1 MNCEINRVKV
11 EILDPDTIRA
21 TSVCEITSSNLNT
34 DSIKLRQN
42 GLYDNRMGNIGYH
55 EKCQTCACDINDCP
69 GHFGHIDLPLPCFH
83 PFFLNEVYSIIKECC
98 VHCQAWNGPNEK
110 ECRLCNENIGKWSRT
125 NQYKDHFVH
134 SFRHNK
140 TQIATT
146 DVLKM
151 LKSYDQ
157 QHPDQHQPR
166 EWLLTTVLPVIP
178 IVARP
183 LVRSRDMHS
192 HNSLTLTYSNIV
204 KEKRLLAIFLKQN
217 RAQHIIKQQQTRL
230 QNTVYKIYDVKN
242 QNEGKYLEGIRQRL
256 DSKQGRFRKNLLGKR
271 CDFSAR

>member
-1 MNCEINRVKV
+1 
-11 EILDPDTIRA
+11 
-21 TSVCEITSSNLNT
+21 
-34 DSIKLRQN
+34 
-42 GLYDNRMGNIGYH
+42 
-55 EKCQTCACDINDCP
+55 
-69 GHFGHIDLPLPCFH
+69 
-83 PFFLNEVYSIIKECC
+83 
-98 VHCQAWNGPNEK
+98 
-110 ECRLCNENIGKWSRT
+110 
-125 NQYKDHFVH
+125 
-134 SFRHNK
+134 
-140 TQIATT
+140 
-146 DVLKM
+146 M